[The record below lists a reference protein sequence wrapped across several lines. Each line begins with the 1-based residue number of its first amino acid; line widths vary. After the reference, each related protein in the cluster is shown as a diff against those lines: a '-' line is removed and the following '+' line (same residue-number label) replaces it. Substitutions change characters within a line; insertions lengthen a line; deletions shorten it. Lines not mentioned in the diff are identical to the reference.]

1 MCMSSK
7 KQTRRQKMTTD
18 NGMNNKGTW
27 QADGREDSVILNPA
41 TPGRVRVTKVSRV
54 SCIDADEY
62 LQTDP

>member
-1 MCMSSK
+1 
-7 KQTRRQKMTTD
+7 MTTD

-27 QADGREDSVILNPA
+27 QSEGREDSVILNPVA
-41 TPGRVRVTKVSRV
+41 PGRVRVTKVSRV